1 MSVNADNVPDP
12 TPVLEFSDVSV
23 EVRNERSRSRAI
35 LDSISL
41 RIEHGETVGI
51 VGGSGSGKSTLLR
64 LAAGVFSADLVLVH
78 GRVSTVGT
86 DLLGATLA
94 EREKIYGSVV
104 ALVAQSI
111 GEALTPHL
119 TVLSHFRDTVGR
131 EVQNEQLLQS
141 LAEVGLV
148 GEKYLKRFPHQLSGC
163 ERQRVLLA
171 LALARS
177 PQLLLL
183 DEPTSALDAGIGT
196 AVLATIKRVQ
206 QIRGFALVCVS
217 NDLGVV
223 SQIAKRTAVMN
234 AGRIVETGATAQVL
248 QAPAHAYTKVLVSSI
263 PKLDQRVRESSSRK
277 SEAVIVC
284 RNLTVVRGGAT
295 RAIESLDFEV
305 KKGEVVGI
313 IGESGSGK
321 SSLLAAICGLVPV
334 TSGTL
339 HSGDGY
345 DLSTALH
352 LRPRRIL
359 SSIQMVFQNPDDS
372 LNPARTVAQSLSR
385 YTHATN
391 DQMCAGLRSVGLDEQ
406 FLSRR
411 PREMS
416 GGEKQRAAIARALLS
431 NPQILLLDEV
441 TSALDV
447 TVQAA
452 VMKTLAE
459 VQQTMEFALVIV
471 SHDIALIASF
481 VDRILVLRNGR
492 LIEQG
497 LVANVIGSPAD
508 SYTRSLI
515 EISAQRVLV

>member
-1 MSVNADNVPDP
+1 MSADIGNGHNHSL
-12 TPVLEFSDVSV
+12 VLEFSNVSV
-23 EVRNERSRSRAI
+23 NVQNEKLRSRPI
-35 LDSISL
+35 LDSIYL

-64 LAAGVFSADLVLVH
+64 LAAGVLSAGLVLDH
-78 GRVSTVGT
+78 GWVSTVGMN
-86 DLLGATLA
+86 LLGAAPA
-94 EREKIYGSVV
+94 ERQNIYGSVV

-131 EVQNEQLLQS
+131 EVQNQLVLRS

-148 GEKYLKRFPHQLSGC
+148 GEKYLDRYPHQLSGG

-177 PQLLLL
+177 PRLLLL
-183 DEPTSALDAGIGT
+183 DEPTSALDVGIGT
-196 AVLATIKRVQ
+196 EVLATIKRLQ
-206 QIRGFALVCVS
+206 QMRGFALVCVS
-217 NDLGVV
+217 HDLGIV
-223 SQIAKRTAVMN
+223 SQISKRTAVMN
-234 AGRIVETGATAQVL
+234 EGRIVESGPTSQVL
-248 QAPAHAYTKVLVSSI
+248 RSPSNAYTKMLVSSI
-263 PKLDQRVRESSSRK
+263 PKLGQRVRESSSRK
-277 SEAVIVC
+277 SEAVLVC
-284 RNLTVVRGGAT
+284 RNLTVVRGEAT
-295 RAIESLDFEV
+295 RAIESLDFDV

-321 SSLLAAICGLVPV
+321 SSLLSAICGLVPV
-334 TSGTL
+334 TSGSL
-339 HSGDGY
+339 HGGDGY
-345 DLSTALH
+345 DLSTALQF
-352 LRPRRIL
+352 RPRRIL

-372 LNPARTVAQSLSR
+372 LNPSRTVAQSLSR
-385 YTHATN
+385 YTNATKS
-391 DQMCAGLRSVGLDEQ
+391 QISSGLRSVGLGAQ
-406 FLSRR
+406 FWDRR

-431 NPQILLLDEV
+431 NPQLLLLDEV

-452 VMKTLAE
+452 VMKTLAD
-459 VQQTMEFALVIV
+459 VQRTLGFAIIIV

-497 LVANVIGSPAD
+497 LVANVIRAPAD
-508 SYTRSLI
+508 IYTRNLI
-515 EISAQRVLV
+515 EIAAQRTVV